1 MTDNIRTIAI
11 EDIEEI
17 FDHVEKIE
25 TMLKGLARIA
35 LREMTGEDFES
46 MYNEMVENMNEKD
59 IELFDCLI
67 NELTEDE

>member
-1 MTDNIRTIAI
+1 MTDNIHTIAI

-67 NELTEDE
+67 DDLTEDE

>member
-46 MYNEMVENMNEKD
+46 MYNEMAENMNEKD